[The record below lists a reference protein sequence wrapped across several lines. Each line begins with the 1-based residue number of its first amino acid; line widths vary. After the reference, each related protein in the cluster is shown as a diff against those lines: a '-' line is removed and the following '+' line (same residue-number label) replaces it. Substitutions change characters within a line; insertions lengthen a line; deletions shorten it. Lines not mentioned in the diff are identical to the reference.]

1 MTTLLRV
8 FRFALQNFR
17 RNLWLSLATT
27 SIMALTII
35 SVNLLF
41 LFNLIGNKAIKLVE
55 DKVDV
60 SVYFKPDTSDE
71 IVLSARS
78 FLTEQ
83 DGVRDVQFVGR
94 DLALERF
101 RERHKNDPAI
111 IASLDE
117 LEENPLGASL
127 KIKAEDP
134 SKYKIIL
141 DSLDNPTYRGTI
153 LEKSFDDHEI
163 LIEKLGAATK
173 KVEKSA
179 LALSLMFAF
188 IVILIVVNSVR
199 VAIYTRREEIGI
211 MKLVGASDW
220 FIRLPFLLEATFAGA
235 LAAFVAV
242 LVVIPG
248 IGAIQPYMVK
258 FFGTEAVDLITYFRS
273 HGFALFSTQ
282 LLGAMLLPMGI
293 AGAAVGRYLKV

>member
-1 MTTLLRV
+1 MV
-8 FRFALQNFR
+8 
-17 RNLWLSLATT
+17 
-27 SIMALTII
+27 LTII

-41 LFNLIGNKAIKLVE
+41 MLNLIGGKAIKMVE

-83 DGVRDVQFVGR
+83 DGVSDVQFVGR

-101 RERHKNDPAI
+101 RERHKSDPAI

-117 LEENPLGASL
+117 LEDNPLGASL
-127 KIKAEDP
+127 KIKAKDP
-134 SKYKIIL
+134 SKYRPIL

-153 LEKSFDDHEI
+153 LEKSFDDHQI
-163 LIEKLGAATK
+163 LIEKLGVATK
-173 KVEKSA
+173 KVERSA
-179 LALSLMFAF
+179 LALSLIFAF

-220 FIRLPFLLEATFAGA
+220 FIRLPFLIEATLAGA
-235 LAAFVAV
+235 LAAFVAA
-242 LVVIPG
+242 LIVIPTV
-248 IGAIQPYMVK
+248 GAIQPYMVK
-258 FFGTEAVDLITYFRS
+258 FFGANTVDLITYFRS
-273 HGFALFSTQ
+273 HGVAVFGTQ
-282 LLGAMLLPMGI
+282 LLGAILLPMGI
-293 AGAAVGRYLKV
+293 AGVAVGRYLKV